1 MTCHGS
7 VYLDFFAHRDFLAV
21 ISWQATDKLF
31 CRAINVSCLSKIH
44 AYTIKS
50 KQTELRQ
57 VMKKPLF

>member
-7 VYLDFFAHRDFLAV
+7 VYLDFLRIV
-21 ISWQATDKLF
+21 NSWQATDKLF
-31 CRAINVSCLSKIH
+31 YRAYNVSCLPKIH

-57 VMKKPLF
+57 VMKRPLF